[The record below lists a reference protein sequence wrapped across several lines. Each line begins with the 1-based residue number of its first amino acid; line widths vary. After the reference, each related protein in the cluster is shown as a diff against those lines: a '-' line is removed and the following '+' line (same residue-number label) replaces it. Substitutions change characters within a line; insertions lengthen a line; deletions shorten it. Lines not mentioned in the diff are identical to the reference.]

1 MTIQAATTRFLRYLR
16 AERNVSPHTLDAYA
30 SDLAQFGEFLAA
42 DELAWRQTDRYTL
55 RRYVVHLQAAG
66 AARASIARKLACL
79 RSFFRYAQREA
90 EVVRNPAQHVL
101 TPRRGERLPNAL
113 TVHEMAGLLAAPDV
127 TTAVGRRDRAIL
139 ELLYAA
145 GLRVSELVA
154 LDFNGIDWGRAEAR
168 IWGKGNKE
176 RIVVLGEL
184 AIIAL
189 KTYIAHA
196 RPELAGQKS
205 SGALF
210 IHRRGG
216 RLSDRSVRILVSDY
230 AQRAGITRPIS
241 PHTLRHTFA
250 THLLDGGADL
260 RVVQELLGHANLAT
274 TQLYT
279 HISQQQ
285 ARRIYLA
292 AHPRAQP
299 TKAKE
304 DEE

>member
-1 MTIQAATTRFLRYLR
+1 MHAATTRFLRYLR

-30 SDLAQFGEFLAA
+30 SDLAQFGAFLAA
-42 DELAWRQTDRYTL
+42 DDLAWQQTDRYTL

-113 TVHEMAGLLAAPDV
+113 TVHEMVALLAAPDLI
-127 TTAVGRRDRAIL
+127 TAVGRRDRAIL

-154 LDFNGIDWGRAEAR
+154 LDFNSIDWGRAEAR
-168 IWGKGNKE
+168 IWGKGSKE

-189 KTYIAHA
+189 KTYIEHA
-196 RPELAGQKS
+196 RPELAGRKS

-216 RLSDRSVRILVSDY
+216 RLSDRSVRMLVSEY
-230 AQRAGITRPIS
+230 AQRAGIARAIS

-260 RVVQELLGHANLAT
+260 RVVQELLGHANLAS
-274 TQLYT
+274 TQIYT

-285 ARRIYLA
+285 ARRMYLA

-299 TKAKE
+299 TEHKE
-304 DEE
+304 EEE